1 MLKPI
6 PRTEVPIGMTNVY
19 QTEA

>member
-6 PRTEVPIGMTNVY
+6 PKTEVPIGMTNVY